1 MKLYT
6 YDPAPNPQRL
16 NLFMQYK
23 GIEVETVQVDMA
35 HQEQLG
41 DDYKAVNPLG
51 TVPALVTDE
60 GAVLTEIVGACLYL
74 EALYPDKPL
83 MGSTALEKALVVSK
97 MHQLFNTVFMAVA
110 EAFRNSTPGF
120 KGRALPGPLD
130 LEQIPELAE
139 RGKLRLGHYWDD
151 LNAQLGESDWLV
163 GDGITQA
170 DIDLELVSAETLD
183 TGALQ
188 VRYRLLQ
195 T

>member
-1 MKLYT
+1 M
-6 YDPAPNPQRL
+6 
-16 NLFMQYK
+16 
-23 GIEVETVQVDMA
+23 
-35 HQEQLG
+35 H
-41 DDYKAVNPLG
+41 PLG
-51 TVPALVTDE
+51 TLPALVIDD
-60 GAVLTEIVGACLYL
+60 GVVLTEIVGACLYL

-97 MHQLFNTVFMAVA
+97 MHQLFNTAFMAVA

-170 DIDLELVSAETLD
+170 DIDLMVCQGFSGWIKANPGESHGNLLAHTQRVQA
-183 TGALQ
+183 ALAG
-188 VRYRLLQ
+188 
-195 T
+195 